1 LVRKFFFFILLS
13 TILFA
18 NLNDKIMNYMSASQ
32 YSKQENL
39 IKILFKNS
47 DAFYRKSDGNV
58 DSLKVIKILKDN
70 GLFKMFYKKPVS
82 LNIKFIT
89 SKNPLIFIKV
99 ISESLDAIGYN
110 YFLTSKAEKT
120 DDKFIWSI
128 NLRTEHLI
136 NPIAFSKELE
146 KRGCVVDDII
156 KDKDYYWTYKINS
169 DHAKLNAKVIGMDTT
184 VKLTKPIKDYLIQNN
199 GANSIK
205 MRTSFSDHWFPK
217 VVFFDSS
224 LHVISEKDIDE
235 RTYVL
240 KLDIPKN
247 SRYIKIGDLYTLDN
261 IKHGL
266 SVYMTKEGK

>member
-1 LVRKFFFFILLS
+1 MVRKFLVFLVFS
-13 TILFA
+13 TLLFA
-18 NLNDKIMNYMSASQ
+18 NLEDKIINFMSAPQ

-47 DAFYRKSDGNV
+47 DDFYKKSDGNV
-58 DSLKVIKILKDN
+58 DSLKVIKVLKDN
-70 GLFKMFYKKPVS
+70 GLFKMFYKTPVS
-82 LNIKFIT
+82 LNIEFIT
-89 SKNPLIFIKV
+89 TKNPLIFMKV

-110 YFLTSKAEKT
+110 YFLTSKAQKT
-120 DDKFIWSI
+120 DDKFVWSI

-146 KRGCVVDDII
+146 KRGSTIDDII
-156 KDKDYYWTYKINS
+156 KKKEHYWIYKINS
-169 DHAKLNAKVIGMDTT
+169 DHAKLNAKVLDMDTT
-184 VKLTKPIKDYLIQNN
+184 IKLTKPIQEYLIQND
-199 GANSIK
+199 GAKSIK

-224 LHVISEKDIDE
+224 LHVISEKDINE

-240 KLDIPKN
+240 KLDIPIN
-247 SRYIKIGDLYTLDN
+247 CRYIKIGDLYTLDN

-266 SVYMTKEGK
+266 SVYMKSAN